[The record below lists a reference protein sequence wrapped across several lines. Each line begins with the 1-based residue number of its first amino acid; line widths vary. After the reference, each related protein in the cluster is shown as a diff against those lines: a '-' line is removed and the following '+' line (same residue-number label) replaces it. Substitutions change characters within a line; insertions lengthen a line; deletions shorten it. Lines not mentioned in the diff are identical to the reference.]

1 MNRRTVVILGVAVT
15 AIVAISLSAATL
27 TATVESEGD
36 GSGSEQLGGD
46 SQFGLNITDDNVT
59 ESEDSDTAPGLWRW
73 VVLGFVAL
81 AVVSSFFVPR
91 QTAKLVVTFVSLAVG
106 LWLLMLVDFEFV
118 FEGGLVPWEGDSGNG
133 LDSGTGAQNNLQ
145 SPLVLALVALVSVAV
160 LGGLL
165 LSRRRKGDAAAEQ
178 AESEDTETEEGDDTT
193 ALGSIAG
200 RAADRIE
207 VGNNGNSVAANE
219 VYRAWRE
226 MTTQLDLDDPETAT
240 PGEFKRHAIAAG
252 LSPDDVR
259 ELTRLFERV
268 RYGGESATADREERA
283 VQVLRRIEST
293 YGESG

>member
-1 MNRRTVVILGVAVT
+1 MNRRTVVILGVAAT

-36 GSGSEQLGGD
+36 GSGSERLGGD
-46 SQFGLNITDDNVT
+46 SQFGLNLTDDNVT

-81 AVVSSFFVPR
+81 AVVSSLFAPR
-91 QTAKLVVTFVSLAVG
+91 RTAKLVVTFVSFAVG
-106 LWLLMLVDFEFV
+106 LWLLMLVDLEFA
-118 FEGGLVPWEGDSGNG
+118 FEGGLFPWEGNSGTG
-133 LDSGTGAQNNLQ
+133 LDSGTGGQDDLQ

-160 LGGLL
+160 LGALL
-165 LSRRRKGDAAAEQ
+165 LSRRREGEAAAEQ
-178 AESEDTETEEGDDTT
+178 AESEETRTEDGDDTT

-207 VGNNGNSVAANE
+207 AGNSGNDAAANE

-226 MTTQLDLDDPETAT
+226 MTAQLDLDDPATAT
-240 PGEFKRHAIAAG
+240 PGEFQSHAIAAG
-252 LSPDDVR
+252 MSPDDVR

-268 RYGGESATADREERA
+268 RYGGESATPAREERA

-293 YGESG
+293 YGESR